1 LQEYEQLRTCRFI
14 VCGDGNVP
22 HNWILVY
29 VEDADFAAREMMN
42 AYSDV
47 SNGRLAQPT
56 RVYRSSIRIGDLSI
70 GLSATSAN
78 DIHLTSEL
86 GAFRTES
93 SLCDIE
99 IMIEW
104 AEQLEKLELKRL
116 FDSGALWTL
125 YAEPAGLVFDFATA
139 VLGSQPYK
147 RLRVNRD
154 FSRARLFLNREYFS
168 QIASVSPL
176 EYPLDELLITNWLS
190 CGKGV
195 EVHACGLVDLETG
208 GHLFLGHSGA
218 GKSTTTL
225 LWKKLRDVRVLS
237 DDRIILR
244 KHANEIW
251 MHGTP
256 WHGEAGFASPEKARI
271 RRIFILEHGEK
282 NEILRLSNSEAVAE
296 LFVRSFPPFHGRE
309 ALDSTVSYLDN
320 ITNSIVCYRYR
331 FLPNLSAVEEILN
344 FHG

>member
-1 LQEYEQLRTCRFI
+1 
-14 VCGDGNVP
+14 
-22 HNWILVY
+22 
-29 VEDADFAAREMMN
+29 MMN
-42 AYSDV
+42 SYSNV
-47 SNGRLAQPT
+47 TRNSHAQPPGM
-56 RVYRSSIRIGDLSI
+56 YRSCIRVGDLSI
-70 GLSATSAN
+70 GLSATSAS
-78 DIHLTSEL
+78 DIHLTGEL

-93 SLCDIE
+93 SFCDIE
-99 IMIEW
+99 IIIEW

-116 FDSGALWTL
+116 FDSGSLWTL
-125 YAEPAGLVFDFATA
+125 YAQPSGLVFDFATP

-147 RLRVNRD
+147 RLCVNRD
-154 FSRARLFLNREYFS
+154 FSRAQLFLNREYFS

-190 CGKGV
+190 CGRGV
-195 EVHACGLVDLETG
+195 EVHACGLVDRESG

-244 KHANEIW
+244 KHATDIW

-256 WHGEAGFASPEKARI
+256 WHGEAGFASPEKAKI

-282 NEILRLSNSEAVAE
+282 NEILRLSQGEAVSE
-296 LFVRSFPPFHGRE
+296 LFVRCFPPFHGRDP
-309 ALDSTVSYLDN
+309 LDATVSYLHN
-320 ITNSIVCYRYR
+320 ITNSIACYRYR
-331 FLPNLSAVEEILN
+331 FRPNFSAVEEILN
-344 FHG
+344 FYD